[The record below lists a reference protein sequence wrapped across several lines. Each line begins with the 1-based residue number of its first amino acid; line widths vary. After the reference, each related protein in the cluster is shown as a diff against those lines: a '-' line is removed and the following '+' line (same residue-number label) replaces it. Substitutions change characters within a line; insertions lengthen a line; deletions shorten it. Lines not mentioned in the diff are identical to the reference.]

1 MITFLLPET
10 TIEVIYNPRQEKAQG
25 CNTIAEKCPLD
36 EQGGNLLSTGKQA
49 KWPTGRGKGK
59 DEPSCRAALC
69 PEPKLSLCM
78 DYLLSTTRTMACKVC
93 ETKKWG
99 LEAIDSI
106 PKCEIT
112 EISIRLITNGL
123 YEENKRRYRVS
134 VTGYQ
139 NTPLQNTPFWHKD
152 SFKLKSTENWQM
164 LEELSVLRLAGW
176 TQSSSYED
184 GPSPVLNQEE
194 KDITRDSDGSEISQ
208 ATKQTAHMKPYLP
221 LVSAIY
227 LPSHNWPEKPKC
239 HFFV

>member
-78 DYLLSTTRTMACKVC
+78 DYLLSTTRTMACKFC

-123 YEENKRRYRVS
+123 LWRKQKALQGKRDRVS
-134 VTGYQ
+134 EHA
-139 NTPLQNTPFWHKD
+139 TPKHAI
-152 SFKLKSTENWQM
+152 
-164 LEELSVLRLAGW
+164 LAQG
-176 TQSSSYED
+176 
-184 GPSPVLNQEE
+184 L
-194 KDITRDSDGSEISQ
+194 
-208 ATKQTAHMKPYLP
+208 
-221 LVSAIY
+221 
-227 LPSHNWPEKPKC
+227 
-239 HFFV
+239 F